1 MPDSDE
7 RTELPSEYKQQKAR
21 EEGNVKKS
29 QEVIGFLAL
38 LFGFSVIFWLF
49 PYLARRISGLFN
61 FVMHFNLDEF
71 TSAGMLNLAIVILSE
86 SLLIVAPIFLALILV
101 GIGGNIL
108 QFGFIVTIK
117 TIIPKFSKIN
127 MINGLKN
134 MFSLKKLLDGALI
147 TLKVG
152 IAFCLGF
159 FVFISF
165 IKELQNVAF
174 LSVFKQVL
182 WLRDKA
188 LILAGVLLVLFFFMA
203 VVDYFVKKRQYINSL
218 KMTKQEVKDE
228 FKLLQGN
235 PQIRAK
241 VRQTMR
247 KMASSKMLS
256 NVKNAKV
263 VITNPTHYAVA
274 ITLDIAKGETPKVVA
289 KGTDLLAVRI
299 KDIARQNNIPIREQ
313 KELAREIYR
322 LVEIDE
328 YIEHYIPQNLMFA
341 LIRVLMTI
349 ESVQKE
355 VESIYGLNQR

>member
-1 MPDSDE
+1 
-7 RTELPSEYKQQKAR
+7 
-21 EEGNVKKS
+21 
-29 QEVIGFLAL
+29 
-38 LFGFSVIFWLF
+38 
-49 PYLARRISGLFN
+49 
-61 FVMHFNLDEF
+61 
-71 TSAGMLNLAIVILSE
+71 
-86 SLLIVAPIFLALILV
+86 
-101 GIGGNIL
+101 
-108 QFGFIVTIK
+108 
-117 TIIPKFSKIN
+117 
-127 MINGLKN
+127 
-134 MFSLKKLLDGALI
+134 MFSLKKLLDGFLI

-174 LSVFKQVL
+174 LSMFKQLL
-182 WLRDKA
+182 WLKDKA

-203 VVDYFVKKRQYINSL
+203 VVDYFIKKRQYINSL

-228 FKLLQGN
+228 FKQLQGN
-235 PQIRAK
+235 PQIRAR

-274 ITLDIAKGETPKVVA
+274 IRFEIGDEIIPPTVVA

-299 KDIARQNNIPIREQ
+299 KEIARQNNIPIREQ
-313 KELAREIYR
+313 KELARELYR

-328 YIEHYIPQNLMFA
+328 FVPQNLMLA
-341 LIRVLMTI
+341 LIRVLQTI
-349 ESVQKE
+349 EGFSE
-355 VESIYGLNQR
+355 EMRNYAR

>member
-1 MPDSDE
+1 
-7 RTELPSEYKQQKAR
+7 
-21 EEGNVKKS
+21 
-29 QEVIGFLAL
+29 
-38 LFGFSVIFWLF
+38 
-49 PYLARRISGLFN
+49 
-61 FVMHFNLDEF
+61 
-71 TSAGMLNLAIVILSE
+71 
-86 SLLIVAPIFLALILV
+86 
-101 GIGGNIL
+101 
-108 QFGFIVTIK
+108 
-117 TIIPKFSKIN
+117 
-127 MINGLKN
+127 
-134 MFSLKKLLDGALI
+134 MFSLKKLLDGFLI

-159 FVFISF
+159 VVFISF

-203 VVDYFVKKRQYINSL
+203 VVDYFVKKRQYINNL

-228 FKLLQGN
+228 FKQLQGN
-235 PQIRAK
+235 PQIRAR

-274 ITLDIAKGETPKVVA
+274 IYFDISENNFTPPTVVA

-313 KELAREIYR
+313 KELARELYR
-322 LVEIDE
+322 LVEVDE
-328 YIEHYIPQNLMFA
+328 FVPQELMFA
-341 LIRVLMTI
+341 IMRVLTTI
-349 ESVQKE
+349 EGFNEEMRQ
-355 VESIYGLNQR
+355 YAGR